1 MSKQLI
7 SDCNNGISISTR
19 SRLLLSKFRW
29 VCRAVLR
36 SIPPE
41 GPRYS
46 HDQVGGAYIA
56 KLHQGL
62 RI

>member
-7 SDCNNGISISTR
+7 SNCNNVVGTSTR
-19 SRLLLSKFRW
+19 NVLMSSKFRW
-29 VCRAVLR
+29 VCRTMLK